1 MIQVGF
7 KTSTGLLR
15 DNNEDAF
22 FVVPS
27 DNVYIIADGVGGN
40 NAGELASRTA
50 VTGVA
55 QCVKDAPVRE
65 CRTDEEICDYFSRCL
80 SRTNEE
86 IFALADRY
94 EENRGMAT
102 TIVISYI
109 RGRTAY
115 FVNVGDSR
123 AYVYRKGFLSQVTE
137 DHTYVN
143 TLIRKG
149 ELSEEDAKSHTHR
162 NVITR
167 ALGAEEQVE
176 PDFFKTELKENDIIL
191 LCTDGLYSDVK
202 REEIEEILGS
212 GESMSDVSR
221 ALIDKA
227 NECGGND
234 NITVIV
240 LKITGGDN
248 EQ

>member
-1 MIQVGF
+1 MIQAGF

-55 QCVKDAPVRE
+55 QCVKDAPVAE
-65 CRTDEEICDYFSRCL
+65 CETDEEICDYFSRCL
-80 SRTNEE
+80 SRTTEE

-115 FVNVGDSR
+115 FVNVGDRR
-123 AYVYRKGFLSQVTE
+123 AYVYRKGS
-137 DHTYVN
+137 
-143 TLIRKG
+143 
-149 ELSEEDAKSHTHR
+149 
-162 NVITR
+162 
-167 ALGAEEQVE
+167 
-176 PDFFKTELKENDIIL
+176 
-191 LCTDGLYSDVK
+191 
-202 REEIEEILGS
+202 
-212 GESMSDVSR
+212 
-221 ALIDKA
+221 
-227 NECGGND
+227 
-234 NITVIV
+234 
-240 LKITGGDN
+240 
-248 EQ
+248 

>member
-7 KTSTGLLR
+7 KTNTGMLR
-15 DNNEDAF
+15 ENNEDAC
-22 FVVPS
+22 FVIPS
-27 DNVYIIADGVGGN
+27 DDVYIIADGVGGN

-50 VTGVA
+50 VTSVA
-55 QCVKDAPVRE
+55 RCVKDNPIGE
-65 CRTDEEICDYFSRCL
+65 CVTDEEICDYFSRSL
-80 SRTNEE
+80 ALTNDE
-86 IFALADRY
+86 IFSLANRY

-102 TIVISYI
+102 TIVIAYI

-149 ELSEEDAKSHTHR
+149 ELSEEDAESHAHR

-191 LCTDGLYSDVK
+191 LCTDGLYSDVR

-212 GESMSDVSR
+212 GANMSEMSR

-227 NECGGND
+227 NQCGGND
-234 NITVIV
+234 NITVVV

>member
-7 KTSTGLLR
+7 KTSTGMLR
-15 DNNEDAF
+15 ENNEDAC
-22 FVVPS
+22 FVIPS
-27 DNVYIIADGVGGN
+27 DDVYIIADGVGGN

-50 VTGVA
+50 VTSVA
-55 QCVKDAPVRE
+55 QCVKDNPIDE
-65 CRTDEEICDYFSRCL
+65 CRTDEDICDYFARSL
-80 SRTNEE
+80 EITNDE
-86 IFALADRY
+86 IFSLAGRY

-102 TIVISYI
+102 TIVIAYI

-149 ELSEEDAKSHTHR
+149 EISEEAAESHTHR

-191 LCTDGLYSDVK
+191 LCTDGLYADVK

-212 GESMSDVSR
+212 GANMSETSR

-227 NECGGND
+227 NQCGGND
-234 NITVIV
+234 NITVVV